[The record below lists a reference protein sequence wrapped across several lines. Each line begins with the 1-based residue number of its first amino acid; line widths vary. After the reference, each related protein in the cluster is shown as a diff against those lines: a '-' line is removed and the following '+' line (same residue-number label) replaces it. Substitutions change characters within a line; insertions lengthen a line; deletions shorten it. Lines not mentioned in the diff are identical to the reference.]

1 LNKKRKKYSTATHEG
16 PDLDVVAS
24 FALLK
29 ERYGLEMTHP
39 LYLKGGD
46 EVINNSFGVIPI
58 DRGQTEFDHHGKRIQ
73 ETSAWLVAKKLGIL
87 EERAVQQLLSLV
99 KRSDLQGISLP
110 LDLSDLT
117 KCVQRNQGLSNQE
130 KLEIGIRAVEDTL
143 FFRRNSLQRDNQ
155 WIRKIISDFT
165 LAKEIIS
172 LKIQRYCDQLKSEK
186 FERAFDVVEIG
197 VAARKQFGKKLAEKL
212 VNELLEFVYQDS
224 VQFFMA
230 KKEIKE
236 KAMRIMIKG
245 KTIIACVTDNTK
257 FNPAART
264 EGALVIIQRN
274 TSGHT
279 QISFDTKRVN
289 PRLPDTLVSLF
300 RLEELLI
307 QEHEIP
313 NIDLRRPG
321 KISEVPEWYF
331 YCAPQI
337 GRKKPGRFILNG
349 SLTATD
355 IPVSQIP
362 LETLLHITS
371 CAVRFSPRFNWGKWK
386 QQRIALH
393 QQKTGDT

>member
-1 LNKKRKKYSTATHEG
+1 MQKKNVSTATHEA
-16 PDLDVVAS
+16 PDLD
-24 FALLK
+24 ALVGYVFLK
-29 ERYGLEMTHP
+29 EHYGTRIINTLF
-39 LYLKGGD
+39 LKGGD
-46 EVINNSFGVIPI
+46 EVISNSFGIITV
-58 DRGQTEFDHHGKRIQ
+58 DRGQGPFDHHGKQTQ
-73 ETSAWLVAKKLGIL
+73 ETSAALIAKKFGISK
-87 EERAVQQLLSLV
+87 EKATQQLLRLV
-99 KRSDLQGISLP
+99 KQSDFQGISLP
-110 LDLSDLT
+110 FDVSDIT
-117 KCVQRNQGLSNQE
+117 KCVQRNRDLSDE
-130 KLEIGIRAVEDTL
+130 KKMKIGVKAVENAL
-143 FFRRNSLQRDNQ
+143 FFRRNSLRRDNQ
-155 WIRKIISDFT
+155 WVRKIISDFT
-165 LAKEIIS
+165 LEKEIIS
-172 LKIQRYCDQLKSEK
+172 PKIQRYCDQLKSEK

-197 VAARKQFGKKLAEKL
+197 VATRKQFGKKVAEKL

-236 KAMRIMIKG
+236 KAMKVMIKG

-321 KISEVPEWYF
+321 KISEIPEWYF

-337 GRKKPGRFILNG
+337 ERKKPGRFILNG
-349 SLTATD
+349 
-355 IPVSQIP
+355 
-362 LETLLHITS
+362 
-371 CAVRFSPRFNWGKWK
+371 
-386 QQRIALH
+386 
-393 QQKTGDT
+393 